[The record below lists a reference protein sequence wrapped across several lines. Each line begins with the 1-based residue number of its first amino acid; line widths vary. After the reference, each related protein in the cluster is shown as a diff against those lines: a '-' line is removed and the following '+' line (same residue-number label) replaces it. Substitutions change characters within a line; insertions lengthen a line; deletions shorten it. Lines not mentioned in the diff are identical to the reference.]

1 MTRSLFF
8 LLLLLG
14 FATPTLAASAIS
26 CHCFQDRSFDP
37 QRAAAADPYFLAT
50 TQNSLLAASFGI
62 SKKEVVR
69 AKMGGMAGEDLWLAY
84 ALAARSG
91 QSAAQW
97 QERRGAVGS
106 WAGAIAAGKLTASAL
121 GPELV
126 RAVTGKAGDGE
137 LARLVVEEV
146 LVQRAG
152 MAAEVLAG
160 LKNQQATLQ
169 ETILACF
176 LARQTGRP
184 ALEMLEAVR
193 SQNRSWGS
201 LLAAHNIAAPEIE
214 PRVARMLAGR

>member
-1 MTRSLFF
+1 MTRWLLFLF
-8 LLLLLG
+8 LLLG
-14 FATPTLAASAIS
+14 FASPTLAGPVIS

-62 SKKEVVR
+62 AKKEVVR
-69 AKMGGMAGEDLWLAY
+69 AKMGGMAGEDLWLAH

-91 QSAAQW
+91 QSAQQW
-97 QERRGAVGS
+97 QEKRGEVGS
-106 WAGAIAAGKLTASAL
+106 WAGAITAGKLAESTL
-121 GPELV
+121 GPELT
-126 RAVTGKAGDGE
+126 RAAKEKAGDGE

-160 LKNQQATLQ
+160 LRQQQATLQ

-176 LARQTGRP
+176 LARQTGGS
-184 ALEMLEAVR
+184 ALELLEAVR

-201 LLAAHNIAAPEIE
+201 LLAAHNIAASEIE
-214 PRVARMLAGR
+214 SRVARMLTGR